1 MLTFLYYWRGQTM
14 RSLLYASTAAAVS
27 AMSMFVVACAST
39 DQPSVPEEPINIKVS
54 EKFATNFFKLA
65 AKKPDSNVVISP
77 YSVSTALS
85 MAYNG
90 ANGKTKSEMQKVLGY
105 EDLSNDAV
113 NDQNAQLYKS
123 LMHVNPTSE
132 LTVANAMFA
141 NKNFVFNKTFMETN
155 QKYYAAKL
163 ETLDFADQATVKTIN
178 NWVKD
183 NTKAKIPSIIDKV
196 GADAVLYLVNAVYF
210 KGVWLDEFKKD
221 ETQSVDFNLEN
232 GTKKPVQMMN
242 RSAKMSYF
250 AGDNFQ
256 AVALPYK
263 DNRLQMCIFLPSEKS
278 NLSAFIS
285 SLTAENWKKWQTAFS
300 REEGHLGLPRFKV
313 EYKTELSKVLKA
325 AGMPC
330 AFEDNCADFK
340 SMIEQNAV
348 ISRVLHKTYL
358 EVNEKGTEAA
368 AATAIEMSVTS
379 APMNPKPPFDMVC
392 DRPFVVAIRDNK
404 TDAILFIGA
413 IVDPPAAD

>member
-1 MLTFLYYWRGQTM
+1 LRSILYG
-14 RSLLYASTAAAVS
+14 STAAALS
-27 AMSMFVVACAST
+27 LMSMFVVACASS
-39 DQPSVPEEPINIKVS
+39 DHSESNEEPMNIKVS

-65 AKKPDSNVVISP
+65 AKKPDSNIVVSP

-90 ANGKTKSEMQKVLGY
+90 AGSKTKTEMQNVLDYTG
-105 EDLSNDAV
+105 LSDEAV
-113 NDQNAQLYKS
+113 NQQNLSLYKS
-123 LMHVNPTSE
+123 LMQVNPSSE

-141 NKNFVFNKTFMETN
+141 NKNFEFVKAFMDSN
-155 QKYYAAKL
+155 QKYYGAKL
-163 ETLDFADQATVKTIN
+163 ETLDFADLSTVNKIN

-183 NTKAKIPSIIDKV
+183 NTKSKIPNILDKV
-196 GADAVLYLVNAVYF
+196 APDAILYLVNAVYF

-221 ETQSVDFNLEN
+221 ETQPVDFKLSN
-232 GTKKPVQMMN
+232 GSKKTVEMMN

-250 AGDNFQ
+250 AGNNFQ
-256 AVALPYK
+256 AVMLPYK
-263 DNRLQMCIFLPSEKS
+263 DKRLQMCIFLPDKKS
-278 NLSAFIS
+278 NITAFIN
-285 SLTAENWKKWQTAFS
+285 SLTSESWSEWREQFRK
-300 REEGHLGLPRFKV
+300 EEGHLGLPRFKV
-313 EYKTELSKVLKA
+313 EYKTELSEVLKA

-340 SMIEQNAV
+340 KMIEQNAM

-379 APMNPKPPFDMVC
+379 APMNPKPPFEMIC
-392 DRPFVVAIRDNK
+392 DRPFVVAIRDEK
-404 TDAILFIGA
+404 TNAILFVGA

>member
-1 MLTFLYYWRGQTM
+1 M
-14 RSLLYASTAAAVS
+14 RSILYGSTAAALS
-27 AMSMFVVACAST
+27 LMSMFVVACASS
-39 DQPSVPEEPINIKVS
+39 DQSESNEEPVNIKVS

-65 AKKPDSNVVISP
+65 AKKPDSNVVVSP

-90 ANGKTKSEMQKVLGY
+90 AGSKTKTEMQNVLDYTG
-105 EDLSNDAV
+105 LSDEAV
-113 NDQNAQLYKS
+113 NQQNSSLYKS
-123 LMHVNPTSE
+123 LMHINPSSE

-141 NKNFVFNKTFMETN
+141 NKNFEFVKAFMDSN
-155 QKYYAAKL
+155 QKYYGAKL
-163 ETLDFADQATVKTIN
+163 ETLDFADLSTVNKIN

-183 NTKAKIPSIIDKV
+183 NTKSKIPSILDKV
-196 GADAVLYLVNAVYF
+196 APDAILYLVNAVYF

-221 ETQSVDFNLEN
+221 ETQPVDFKLNN
-232 GTKKPVQMMN
+232 GSKKTVEMMN

-250 AGDNFQ
+250 AGNNFQ
-256 AVALPYK
+256 AVMLPYK
-263 DNRLQMCIFLPSEKS
+263 DKRLQMCIFLPDKKS
-278 NLSAFIS
+278 NITAFIN
-285 SLTAENWKKWQTAFS
+285 SLTPESWSKWREQFS
-300 REEGHLGLPRFKV
+300 KEEGHLGLPRFKV
-313 EYKTELSKVLKA
+313 EYKTELSDVLKA

-340 SMIEQNAV
+340 KMIEQNAM

-379 APMNPKPPFDMVC
+379 AAMNPKPPFDMVC
-392 DRPFVVAIRDNK
+392 DRPFVVAIQDEK
-404 TDAILFIGA
+404 TNAILFVGA

>member
-1 MLTFLYYWRGQTM
+1 MYG
-14 RSLLYASTAAAVS
+14 STAAALS
-27 AMSMFVVACAST
+27 LMSMFVVACASS
-39 DQPSVPEEPINIKVS
+39 DHSESNEEPMNIKVS

-65 AKKPDSNVVISP
+65 AKKPDSNIVVSP

-90 ANGKTKSEMQKVLGY
+90 AGSKTKTEMQNVLDYTG
-105 EDLSNDAV
+105 LSDEAV
-113 NDQNAQLYKS
+113 NQQNLSLYKS
-123 LMHVNPTSE
+123 LMQVNPSSE

-141 NKNFVFNKTFMETN
+141 NKNFEFVKAFMDSN
-155 QKYYAAKL
+155 QKYYGAKL
-163 ETLDFADQATVKTIN
+163 ETLDFADLSTVNKIN

-183 NTKAKIPSIIDKV
+183 NTKSKIPSILDKV
-196 GADAVLYLVNAVYF
+196 APDAILYLVNAVYF

-221 ETQSVDFNLEN
+221 ETQPVDFKLSN
-232 GTKKPVQMMN
+232 GSKKTVEMMN

-250 AGDNFQ
+250 AGNNFQ
-256 AVALPYK
+256 AVMLPYK
-263 DNRLQMCIFLPSEKS
+263 DKRLQMCIFLPDKKS
-278 NLSAFIS
+278 NITAFIN
-285 SLTAENWKKWQTAFS
+285 SLTSESWSEWREQFRK
-300 REEGHLGLPRFKV
+300 EEGHLGLPRFKV
-313 EYKTELSKVLKA
+313 EYKTELSEVLKA

-340 SMIEQNAV
+340 KMIEQNAM

-379 APMNPKPPFDMVC
+379 APMNPKPPFEMIC
-392 DRPFVVAIRDNK
+392 DRPFVVAIRDEK
-404 TDAILFIGA
+404 TNAILFVGA